1 MTTTSSTRRRN
12 SAAAKSRTGTSDVSA
27 QIVAPPTGSP
37 EVQTYLERAR
47 EIGQTL
53 REALAKVTDVD
64 WTRESESIS
73 LAQAELDEI
82 VTRYCEGAASR
93 AEVKSCY
100 QQFVNAHRG
109 GLF

>member
-1 MTTTSSTRRRN
+1 MTTTSS
-12 SAAAKSRTGTSDVSA
+12 SRTRKSA
-27 QIVAPPTGSP
+27 SAGKSQGIQPADAIAVTFTGGP
-37 EVQTYLERAR
+37 AVQTYLERAR
-47 EIGQTL
+47 EIGKTL

-73 LAQAELDEI
+73 LAQAELDES
-82 VTRYCEGAASR
+82 VTKYCEGTASR

-100 QQFVNAHRG
+100 QAYVKALRG